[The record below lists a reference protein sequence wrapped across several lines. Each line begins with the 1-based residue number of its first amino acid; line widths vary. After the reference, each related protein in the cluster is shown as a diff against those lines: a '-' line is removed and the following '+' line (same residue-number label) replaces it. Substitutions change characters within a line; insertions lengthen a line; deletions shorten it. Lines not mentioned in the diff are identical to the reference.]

1 MADEEVEETDE
12 GGEDEKGGKPWLL
25 ILAAAL
31 VALGLGAGGT
41 FFMLSGNESSAEQV
55 AGADGNGNAEPAEPD
70 VEFKERVFSL
80 DPFVVNVTGEG
91 YPRYLKMQVAF
102 EMNTSA
108 GRLEIESR
116 VAQVRDTTI
125 LLLSSK
131 RLSDISDFEG
141 KALLKDD
148 LRDRVNSLLK
158 NGRVQSVLFTEFVVQ

>member
-1 MADEEVEETDE
+1 MADEEAEETTEE
-12 GGEDEKGGKPWLL
+12 GGDEKGGKPWML
-25 ILAAAL
+25 IILAAL

-41 FFMLSGNESSAEQV
+41 FFLLGGKEEPVAAE
-55 AGADGNGNAEPAEPD
+55 AGEADAEPVEPD
-70 VEFKERVFSL
+70 TEFQERVFSL

-102 EMNTSA
+102 EMNTA
-108 GRLEIESR
+108 EGRIEIESR

-158 NGRVQSVLFTEFVVQ
+158 AGRVESVLFTEFVVQ

>member
-1 MADEEVEETDE
+1 
-12 GGEDEKGGKPWLL
+12 
-25 ILAAAL
+25 
-31 VALGLGAGGT
+31 GLGAGGT
-41 FFMLSGNESSAEQV
+41 YFMLGGNEPPP
-55 AGADGNGNAEPAEPD
+55 ADGTETADSEDAEPIEPD

-102 EMNTSA
+102 EMNTSE
-108 GRLEIESR
+108 GKLEIESR
-116 VAQVRDTTI
+116 VAQIRDTTI

-158 NGRVQSVLFTEFVVQ
+158 SGRVESVLFTEFVVQ

>member
-1 MADEEVEETDE
+1 MADEEVEETSEE
-12 GGEDEKGGKPWLL
+12 GGGGKPWLL
-25 ILAAAL
+25 IIVAAL
-31 VALGLGAGGT
+31 VALGIGAGGT
-41 FFMLSGNESSAEQV
+41 FFMLGGNEPPASGPEV
-55 AGADGNGNAEPAEPD
+55 ASEDGEAEPIEPD

-102 EMNTSA
+102 EMNTSE
-108 GRLEIESR
+108 GKLEIESR

-158 NGRVQSVLFTEFVVQ
+158 NGRVESVLFTEFVVQ